1 MVSLK
6 KSKYPLKKKKGGSI
20 MESDS
25 RTSQSSLLPAA
36 PPCGV
41 YGSRVHSGA
50 GAGVRAD
57 QVSEG
62 HPGCISWYFSPAE
75 ELGWSWR
82 LRNDE
87 LPQSFHY

>member
-6 KSKYPLKKKKGGSI
+6 KSKYPLKKKKEGRR
-20 MESDS
+20 MENDS
-25 RTSQSSLLPAA
+25 RASQSSHLPAA
-36 PPCGV
+36 PPSGV
-41 YGSRVHSGA
+41 YGSSVHTGA

-57 QVSEG
+57 HVSEG

-87 LPQSFHY
+87 LPQSFHK